1 MTMNFALL
9 LHKLLNSL
17 IQSSHAK
24 RPFPQGGEGRDD
36 VLGGRLWRVPVNPC

>member
-17 IQSSHAK
+17 IQSSHTK
-24 RPFPQGGEGRDD
+24 RSFPQGAQKL
-36 VLGGRLWRVPVNPC
+36 VLIERLND